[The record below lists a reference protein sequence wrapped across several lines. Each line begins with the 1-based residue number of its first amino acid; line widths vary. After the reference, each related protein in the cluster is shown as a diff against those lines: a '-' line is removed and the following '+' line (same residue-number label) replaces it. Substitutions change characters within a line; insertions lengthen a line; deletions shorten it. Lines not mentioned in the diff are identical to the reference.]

1 LLARYFFP
9 FLKIG
14 ITFARRQSVGT
25 SPFVIDVLKM
35 VVRCGANSAANC
47 FNIRA
52 RIWSG
57 PVAFV
62 GSRFLRSFSV
72 PNMVTFI
79 SGID

>member
-1 LLARYFFP
+1 
-9 FLKIG
+9 
-14 ITFARRQSVGT
+14 
-25 SPFVIDVLKM
+25 M
-35 VVRCGANSAANC
+35 VVRCGVNSAANC

-52 RIWSG
+52 GIRCG

-62 GSRFLRSFSV
+62 GSRFFRSFSV